1 MQHAQSLT
9 RSSRSVSD
17 PLQVGVYE
25 CEVRLKFRMI
35 EEGKLPIDR
44 GELLEMLLEAYG
56 YGTDEYLELLQVEVR
71 AEEVQEVSAS
81 PEMRRQLIRLRNSK
95 EMA

>member
-9 RSSRSVSD
+9 RSTRSVSA

-35 EEGKLPIDR
+35 EEGKLPTDR
-44 GELLEMLLEAYG
+44 AELLEILLEAYG
-56 YGTDEYLELLQVEVR
+56 YGTDEYLEPLQVEVR
-71 AEEVQEVSAS
+71 VEEVEEVCAS